1 MDLGLKDKVALV
13 SASSGGLGYATA
25 KQFAAEGANVILCS
39 RSEDRLRQAC
49 NTITTET
56 GNDRVTYVAADVAK
70 GADIDALF
78 EHVNS
83 RFGGIDVLI
92 TNAGGPP
99 PGNFAT
105 VVEADWE
112 FAFQLSLMSVV
123 RLIHGCVGH
132 MKEQQWGRIV
142 NFTSSSIKQ
151 PIDNLILS
159 NTFRTAVAGLAKS
172 LALELASDGILVNT
186 IGPGRISTDRVASL
200 DQGNAKRAGVPLDEW
215 VARSK
220 ASIPI
225 GRYGEPHEFASLAA
239 YLASPANGYITGQS
253 ILVDGGMVRAL

>member
-1 MDLGLKDKVALV
+1 MDLGLTDKVALV
-13 SASSGGLGYATA
+13 TASSGGLGYATA
-25 KQFAAEGANVILCS
+25 KQLAAEGASVILTS
-39 RSEDRLRQAC
+39 RSEDRLRLAC
-49 NTITTET
+49 NMITTET
-56 GNDRVTYVAADVAK
+56 GNSRVTYVVADVAE
-70 GADIDALF
+70 GAEIRALF
-78 EHVNS
+78 EQVHA
-83 RFGGIDVLI
+83 RFGGVDILI

-99 PGNFAT
+99 AGNFST
-105 VVEADWE
+105 ITEAQWDLG
-112 FAFQLSLMSVV
+112 FQLSLMSVV
-123 RLIHGCVGH
+123 RLIHGAMSH

-172 LALELASDGILVNT
+172 LALEFAGDGILVNT
-186 IGPGRISTDRVASL
+186 MGPGRIATDRVASL
-200 DQGNAKRAGVPLDEW
+200 DEGNAKRAGVALDEW

-220 ASIPI
+220 SSIPL
-225 GRYGEPHEFASLAA
+225 GRYGEPHEFASLAT